1 MELDVIAELEKLI
14 NDVGHLNCKL
24 ILLVSSGGCSKT
36 QTIRALGDR
45 LGMRPVILGAEL
57 GRILA
62 STPQSKRSLAAG
74 ELVRDI
80 AGRAIEGGALLLDN
94 IELLF
99 EPSLHLNPLDLLKR
113 LADSRTVLAV
123 WPGQLRSD
131 RLTYAEIGHPE
142 YRDFSREGV
151 VVFEI

>member
-1 MELDVIAELEKLI
+1 MELDVIAKLEKLI

-36 QTIRALGDR
+36 QTIRAMGDR
-45 LGMRPVILGAEL
+45 LGIRPVILGADL

-80 AGRAIEGGALLLDN
+80 AGRASEGGALLLDN

-123 WPGQLRSD
+123 WPGKLRSD